1 MAQSGTVL
9 AMPFAFMEGLGFDI
23 QDTSLLLVAWPAL
36 HSVTSLAAGKLGKL
50 VRRGNRAVLGIILG
64 ACGIVLFAFA
74 PDASIRRLA
83 AVVAL
88 CGLGYGLF
96 QAPNETAT
104 LMFAEAFDRARTS
117 SLVSFC
123 RTLGQTLGTMV
134 TAGCLLKAPFNLE
147 LPFLLAALAGG
158 MGVLLSLVRAVK
170 YGNVLDKGAPE
181 N

>member
-1 MAQSGTVL
+1 MLIL
-9 AMPFAFMEGLGFDI
+9 ASAGMLLCTAGI
-23 QDTSLLLVAWPAL
+23 LLLALVPAP
-36 HSVTSLAAGKLGKL
+36 SFW
-50 VRRGNRAVLGIILG
+50 RM
-64 ACGIVLFAFA
+64 
-74 PDASIRRLA
+74 ASI
-83 AVVAL
+83 VAL

-96 QAPNETAT
+96 QVPNETAT

-170 YGNVLDKGAPE
+170 YGNVLDKGAPG

>member
-1 MAQSGTVL
+1 
-9 AMPFAFMEGLGFDI
+9 
-23 QDTSLLLVAWPAL
+23 
-36 HSVTSLAAGKLGKL
+36 
-50 VRRGNRAVLGIILG
+50 
-64 ACGIVLFAFA
+64 
-74 PDASIRRLA
+74 
-83 AVVAL
+83 
-88 CGLGYGLF
+88 
-96 QAPNETAT
+96 
-104 LMFAEAFDRARTS
+104 MFADAFDRARTS

-170 YGNVLDKGAPE
+170 YGNVLDKGAPG